1 LSFLLLPMSLRHM
14 TLSRSRGQPV
24 ATSEGIYFRMVRGRQ
39 EIKCL
44 VTRAALSE
52 LAGYRLEISQ
62 LEGVYYRHCLLLV
75 EAAKREFIDAG
86 RRNKVV
92 AVGPEDVREARSSW
106 AIYT

>member
-1 LSFLLLPMSLRHM
+1 M

-24 ATSEGIYFRMVRGRQ
+24 ATSEGIYFRMARGRR

-52 LAGYRLEISQ
+52 LAGYRLEIRQ
-62 LEGVYYRHCLLLV
+62 FEGVYYRHCLLLA
-75 EAAKREFIDAG
+75 EAAKREFIGTG

-92 AVGPEDVREARSSW
+92 AVGPEDVREAKSSW